1 MKSMINLR
9 DITKE
14 NLIPIIDLDVGEDQK
29 DQVAPNS
36 VSIAEGNYSE
46 TAWFKGIFNGDIPV
60 GFVMLNLNIEEK
72 KCYLWRY
79 MIDKN
84 YQGRGYGKAAL
95 IQVIDW
101 VKALQV
107 FENIKTSYVPKKKSA
122 AGFYKNL
129 GFIKTGK
136 KEDSNEF
143 GMEYS
148 LL

>member
-1 MKSMINLR
+1 MINLR
-9 DITKE
+9 EITKE

-72 KCYLWRY
+72 NA
-79 MIDKN
+79 I
-84 YQGRGYGKAAL
+84 YGGIWL
-95 IQVIDW
+95 
-101 VKALQV
+101 
-107 FENIKTSYVPKKKSA
+107 
-122 AGFYKNL
+122 
-129 GFIKTGK
+129 IKTGK
-136 KEDSNEF
+136 KEDSNEI